1 MAYLTIS
8 VSALL
13 FSLVFLFSDRFR
25 ARYGDATDTVL
36 QFTAGAH
43 AAGCAAL
50 LIMNRFRIEIT
61 PFTLLTAGLA
71 AVDLILYQLCSLRA
85 MGRTSLSKYAVFSM
99 IGGMALP
106 FFAGLLFF
114 DEPLTAGKA
123 LCLLLVGGAVACTLQ
138 KEDRAGGAGYYLGVF
153 LTNGL
158 YGVINKWFSAAA
170 FPKASEA
177 GYSLLAEGFT
187 AILCLLLLPFARAR
201 SGLVKGRGLLQ
212 MGAYGLFCAIGN
224 YLLLLAL
231 RTLPATAQYPFVT
244 GGVMLLSTLY
254 SCFSA
259 RKPGKRELAAVL
271 LALLGIAAL
280 LLL

>member
-1 MAYLTIS
+1 MSYFSIS

-50 LIMNRFRIEIT
+50 LIMNRFRVEFT
-61 PFTLLTAGLA
+61 PFTLLAAGLA
-71 AVDLILYQLCSLRA
+71 AVDLVLYQLCSLRA
-85 MGRTSLSKYAVFSM
+85 MGRTNLSKYAVYSM

-114 DEPLTAGKA
+114 HEPVTAGKV
-123 LCLLLVGGAVACTLQ
+123 LCLLLVGCAVACTLE
-138 KEDRAGGAGYYLGVF
+138 KEDRAGGFRYYIGVF

-158 YGVINKWFSAAA
+158 YGVINKWFSAAS

-177 GYSLLAEGFT
+177 GYSLLAEGLT
-187 AILCLLLLPFARAR
+187 AVLCLLLLPFVRQRAGPVR
-201 SGLVKGRGLLQ
+201 GVGLLQ

-244 GGVMLLSTLY
+244 GGVMILSTLF
-254 SCFSA
+254 SCFSS